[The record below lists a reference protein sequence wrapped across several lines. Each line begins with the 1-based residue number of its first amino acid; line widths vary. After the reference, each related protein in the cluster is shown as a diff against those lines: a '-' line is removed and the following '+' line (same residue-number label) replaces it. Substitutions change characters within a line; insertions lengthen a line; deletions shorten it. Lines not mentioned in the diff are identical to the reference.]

1 MTTDISPELK
11 NSDIQKSINGSIW
24 IGVILSVLG
33 IIAIALPNFST
44 IVAETWIALI
54 LISAGAAKLVYAF
67 QTRNNDSGF
76 IWKLLLSILYIATG
90 VMLFV
95 YPLTGVLTLTLL
107 LGTFLLTEGVF
118 ELILAFRLRP
128 QQNWTW
134 ALGNGIITLILGAM
148 IWFQWPFNA
157 PWLIGT
163 LVGVSVLFTG
173 VSRVM
178 LSLNARSALKPSE
191 PTASA

>member
-1 MTTDISPELK
+1 MTTNVSDDVNIKK
-11 NSDIQKSINGSIW
+11 NINGSLITG
-24 IGVILSVLG
+24 IILIIFG
-33 IIAIALPNFST
+33 IIAIAIPTIST
-44 IVAETWIALI
+44 IFAETWFAII
-54 LISAGAAKLVYAF
+54 LISSGFAKLVYAT
-67 QTRNNDSGF
+67 QTRDRGGF
-76 IWKLLLSILYIATG
+76 VWKLLLSGLYIATG

-95 YPLTGVLTLTLL
+95 YPKTGILTLTLL
-107 LGTFLLTEGVF
+107 LGSFLLTEGTF

-134 ALGNGIITLILGAM
+134 VLGDGIITLILGAM

-157 PWLIGT
+157 PWILGT

-178 LSLNARSALKPSE
+178 LSLNARSFLKQSDT
-191 PTASA
+191 TASA